1 MLQAISDI
9 VGSRSDDVT
18 RRFLR
23 ESLRA
28 YNPLKVV
35 EVIDPTADTERLKNL
50 KYPFA
55 DVPTAY
61 VCFKGTC
68 NSVENPEKIAKMT
81 LWRKK

>member
-1 MLQAISDI
+1 MQIHI
-9 VGSRSDDVT
+9 VGSLKDDVT

-35 EVIDPTADTERLKNL
+35 EAIDSTADTERLKNL
-50 KYPFA
+50 GYPVA

-61 VCFKGTC
+61 VCFEGTC
-68 NSVENPEKIAKMT
+68 NSVEDPEKIAKMM